1 MGLSVKQWFGL
12 ELQRSLRHTQE
23 QVRLM
28 VRDVDGKMVRDVD
41 GKSNGDYKNRV
52 VEMDVTPDDV
62 DRTNAG
68 GWNQGTY
75 NKDVKINLENK

>member
-1 MGLSVKQWFGL
+1 MLLNRMGLSVKQRVGL

-28 VRDVDGKMVRDVD
+28 VRDGDVD

-68 GWNQGTY
+68 GWNQGTF
-75 NKDVKINLENK
+75 NKQVDIKLEKK

>member
-1 MGLSVKQWFGL
+1 MLLNRMGLSVKQRVGL

-28 VRDVDGKMVRDVD
+28 VRDVDGK
-41 GKSNGDYKNRV
+41 SNGDCKNRV

-75 NKDVKINLENK
+75 NKEVKINLEKK

>member
-23 QVRLM
+23 QVRL
-28 VRDVDGKMVRDVD
+28 MVRDVD

>member
-1 MGLSVKQWFGL
+1 MGLSVKQRVGL

-23 QVRLM
+23 QVRL
-28 VRDVDGKMVRDVD
+28 MVRDVD

-68 GWNQGTY
+68 GWNQGTF
-75 NKDVKINLENK
+75 NKQVDIKLEKK

>member
-1 MGLSVKQWFGL
+1 MGLSVKQRFGL
-12 ELQRSLRHTQE
+12 ELQRSLRHTSE
-23 QVRLM
+23 QLRL
-28 VRDVDGKMVRDVD
+28 MVRDVD

-68 GWNQGTY
+68 GWNQGTF
-75 NKDVKINLENK
+75 NKQVDIKLEKK

>member
-1 MGLSVKQWFGL
+1 MGLSVKQRVGL

-23 QVRLM
+23 QVRL
-28 VRDVDGKMVRDVD
+28 MVRDVD

-62 DRTNAG
+62 DRTNAS
-68 GWNQGTY
+68 GWNQAPTTRM
-75 NKDVKINLENK
+75 

>member
-1 MGLSVKQWFGL
+1 MGLSVKQRVGL

-23 QVRLM
+23 QVRL
-28 VRDVDGKMVRDVD
+28 MVRDVD

-75 NKDVKINLENK
+75 NKEVKINLEKK